1 MVKNLPANAGDTRDT
16 GLTLGPE
23 DPLSRKW
30 QSIPLFLLGKFHG
43 ERNLVAIVYRVAK
56 SWT

>member
-30 QSIPLFLLGKFHG
+30 QSISLFLLGKFHG
-43 ERNLVAIVYRVAK
+43 ERNLVGYCL
-56 SWT
+56 